1 MLGRNAPQANHP
13 RYRDQAHPHG
23 SSAGDI
29 TPICLEKQV
38 VPRVGLEP
46 TLLSELDF
54 ESSASTNSTTGAR
67 LGGQFLNGLDRE
79 CNRIFCNFLQV
90 MVAKLR
96 APHATGGQT

>member
-1 MLGRNAPQANHP
+1 
-13 RYRDQAHPHG
+13 
-23 SSAGDI
+23 
-29 TPICLEKQV
+29 
-38 VPRVGLEP
+38 
-46 TLLSELDF
+46 
-54 ESSASTNSTTGAR
+54 